1 MASAKGVRGIRPMGP
16 GKRHSAD
23 AGEASGSQSPASPIG
38 SPTANTFSSSPQL
51 VVTSNPAQPHTW
63 AKTAWAAAFH
73 QFKDDGE
80 VTKECL
86 PDLLRLA
93 GHRRPEQ
100 RLVDAIA
107 EQVTK
112 YPRLSAAEVHEFLQ
126 HYEAELRAELRL
138 AFHQCSQRMGGK
150 VPVSQIE
157 HLLYRKGYTPIPH
170 AIEEVLNEAATEI
183 GANTRGGQEIS
194 LGVFEKVV
202 ELLDEREGFCKS
214 DLEVILQV
222 FQQFDKNRNGVI
234 DHSELKAMMEWHDF
248 IIDENIVATLVSQP
262 LQMQGFVTWKDF
274 LVVMRKR
281 VALEFDLAQK
291 YFRSFDV
298 DEDHMLDP
306 GELMRLFSA
315 LGVTMI
321 PETLVSVVEECDL
334 PDDLGDKLDFH
345 SFWKVLQVLKGREG
359 FTLEEAD
366 ELQSCFRRFDSSGTG
381 RMPRKRAQMALA
393 WLGYVCGPGT
403 LGKANQQAH
412 ESVANSYLSEAQ
424 FTKCVRRHRE
434 AELRAIKKVFRS
446 CTEGDGAGKL
456 NFDTLQHAVK
466 KVNRV
471 FGNDCMDWIKVHR
484 PGARLARKLA
494 GFDQEDFRLIIWH
507 CREKMRQRLQKNH
520 GFSEV
525 QLSRLRIEFVKY
537 TKDGQS
543 IEVSP
548 KGLIKLFKALFPLAQ
563 SSTQVRDRLRKALE
577 NNNCKTSGLDWLGFL
592 GVMRTYDD
600 LVEEDRE
607 QNIQASLRELGV
619 ATEDMEEAQDALC
632 VLDSEGSGELSFM
645 NVQILVRSMVPVIT
659 EEQAFQIIERMK
671 EVEAEAENEVGIAQK
686 VRCLQRITESFIV
699 EKRRRAGAHHK
710 EAN

>member
-1 MASAKGVRGIRPMGP
+1 MAGFRKQGAGNR
-16 GKRHSAD
+16 RHSEDKIPSATF
-23 AGEASGSQSPASPIG
+23 GSA
-38 SPTANTFSSSPQL
+38 TTNE

-63 AKTAWAAAFH
+63 AKTAWAAAYNH
-73 QFKDDGE
+73 FKDDGE
-80 VTKECL
+80 VLREDL
-86 PDLLRLA
+86 ADLLKLA

-100 RLVDAIA
+100 SLVESIA
-107 EQVTK
+107 SQVTK

-170 AIEEVLNEAATEI
+170 AIEEVLNEAAVAI
-183 GANTRGGQEIS
+183 GANISGGQEIS
-194 LGVFEKVV
+194 IGVFEKVV

-214 DLEVILQV
+214 DLDTILEV
-222 FQQFDKNRNGVI
+222 FHQFDKNFNGVI
-234 DHSELKAMMEWHDF
+234 DHAELKAMMEWHDF
-248 IIDENIVATLVSQP
+248 ILDENIVATLIAQP
-262 LQMQGFVTWKDF
+262 LQLHGVVTWKDF

-291 YFRSFDV
+291 YFRSFDA

-306 GELMRLFSA
+306 GEVMRLFSV
-315 LGVTMI
+315 LGVTII

-334 PDDLGDKLDFH
+334 PDELGDKLDFH
-345 SFWKVLQVLKGREG
+345 SFWKVLQVLKCREG
-359 FTLEEAD
+359 FTVEEAE
-366 ELQSCFRRFDSSGTG
+366 ELLTVFRRFDSSNTG
-381 RMPRKRAQMALA
+381 RMPRKRAKMAVA
-393 WLGYVCGPGT
+393 WLGHICGGSGT
-403 LGKANQQAH
+403 LGKANQQAFDRYT
-412 ESVANSYLSEAQ
+412 ESYFSEAQ
-424 FTKCVRRHRE
+424 FMKCCRRLRE
-434 AELRAIKKVFRS
+434 AELRVIQKVYRS
-446 CTEGDGAGKL
+446 CSEDGAGKL
-456 NFDTLQHAVK
+456 NFEELQHAVK

-471 FGNDCMDWIKVHR
+471 FGNDCVDWIKVHR
-484 PGARLARKLA
+484 PGARLARKMA
-494 GFDQEDFRLIIWH
+494 GFDQEDFRMIVWH

-607 QNIQASLRELGV
+607 QNIQASLRELAV
-619 ATEDMEEAQDALC
+619 ANEDLEEAQDALC
-632 VLDSEGSGELSFM
+632 LLDSDGSAELEFSH
-645 NVQILVRSMVPVIT
+645 VQILVKSMLPVIT
-659 EEQAFQIIERMK
+659 ERQAFQIVERMK
-671 EVEAEAENEVGIAQK
+671 EIEADADNEVGITQK
-686 VRCLQRITESFIV
+686 VRCLQRIAESFMPATR
-699 EKRRRAGAHHK
+699 KAAGAK
-710 EAN
+710 ASSNTSRS